1 MTKDFAALKPNEVV
15 QLAIA
20 VEEANARRFETFA
33 GMFESYEPIV
43 SRIFRELAEEER
55 THRELLERKYE
66 EKFGQLTSDVEE
78 SEVKEVIEA
87 VDMAHAEHF
96 VFDDMTPLDALR
108 VALNAEKAAHQFYS
122 QVAATTSEP
131 DWRQVY
137 DELSEFEA
145 DHIRVLE
152 ERIKNLARAQ
162 RL

>member
-1 MTKDFAALKPNEVV
+1 MTKDFATLKPNEVV

-33 GMFESYEPIV
+33 GIVESYDPIV

-137 DELSEFEA
+137 DELSTFEA